1 VISKLWITYG
11 KAIKMANDIMIDI
24 ESLDTSPN
32 CVILTI
38 GAVRFDPRGMG
49 IVERLELRPTIDE
62 QTEKYNRVI
71 NEDTLR
77 WWGEQSP
84 EALDEAMGDRDRVS
98 FNDCMEALYKF
109 CWNRR
114 AVWSNG
120 ASFDI
125 VAMESAWRNLG
136 MRIPWPYYTVR
147 DTRTLYEVAGVSL
160 KDKKYGT
167 STTHKAVEDAEHQ
180 AIVVQDAYR
189 KLVKAGL
196 AIK

>member
-1 VISKLWITYG
+1 VISDLWITYG
-11 KAIKMANDIMIDI
+11 TIIMADNIMIDI

-62 QTEKYNRVI
+62 QTEKFNRVI

-98 FNDCMEALYKF
+98 FSDCMEALYKF

-147 DTRTLYEVAGVSL
+147 DTRTLYEIAGVSL

-189 KLVKAGL
+189 KLIKAGL

>member
-1 VISKLWITYG
+1 
-11 KAIKMANDIMIDI
+11 MIDI

-38 GAVRFDPRGMG
+38 GAVRFDPKGMG
-49 IVERLELRPTIDE
+49 VVEKLELRPMIEE

-71 NEDTLR
+71 NDDTVR
-77 WWGEQSP
+77 WWSNQS
-84 EALDEAMGDRDRVS
+84 EAALNEAMGDWGRVS
-98 FNDCMEALYKF
+98 FKECMDSLYKF

-120 ASFDI
+120 AGFDI

-136 MRIPWPYYTVR
+136 TPIPWPYYTVR

-167 STTHKAVEDAEHQ
+167 KTTHKAVEDAEHQ

-189 KLVKAGL
+189 KLIKAGL
-196 AIK
+196 VP

>member
-1 VISKLWITYG
+1 
-11 KAIKMANDIMIDI
+11 MANDIMIDI

-38 GAVRFDPRGMG
+38 GAVRFDPKGMG
-49 IVERLELRPTIDE
+49 VVEKLELRPHIDE
-62 QTEKYNRVI
+62 QTDKYNRVI
-71 NEDTLR
+71 NDDTVR
-77 WWGEQSP
+77 WWSNQTS
-84 EALDEAMGDRDRVS
+84 EAMDEAMGDWGRIS
-98 FNDCMEALYKF
+98 FADCMAALYKF

-120 ASFDI
+120 AGFDI

-136 MRIPWPYYTVR
+136 TPIPWPYYTVR
-147 DTRTLYEVAGVSL
+147 DTRTLYEIAGVNL

-167 STTHKAVEDAEHQ
+167 KTTHKAVEDAEHQ

-189 KLVKAGL
+189 KLIKAGL
-196 AIK
+196 LT